1 MIWIYTIYIYIYV
14 HMFVVFLLYTS
25 KIVGVFVGPSH
36 QVMEVATSLLS
47 SIEAVYLSQ
56 VATGTPL
63 SQ

>member
-1 MIWIYTIYIYIYV
+1 
-14 HMFVVFLLYTS
+14 MFVGFLLYTS
-25 KIVGVFVGPSH
+25 KFVGVSVGPSH